1 MRVCSYLENGERRL
15 GLLKSDAVVPVA
27 ALDAAMPHE
36 LSDILRREGGLD
48 ELKALDAKAKVSDGM
63 SLAALTL
70 DLPVRG
76 SGKIFCLG
84 LNYAAHAAEG
94 GHAKPEYPSFFMRGE
109 TSFTAPGQPI
119 VRPRLSEQ
127 LDYEAEMTLVIG
139 KKARH
144 VSSENALDYIAG
156 YTCANE
162 GSVREY
168 QRKTSQWTIGKN
180 FDLSGS
186 MGPFF
191 VSADEVPPGGKG
203 LKIECRLN
211 GEVMQSANTD
221 SMLCDVPMAIELLS
235 AALTLEPGD
244 LILTGTPEGVGHAR
258 TPQVWMK
265 PGDTVEVEIEGIG
278 LLRNPIVA
286 ED

>member
-1 MRVCSYLENGERRL
+1 MRVCSYLEGGERRT
-15 GLLKSDAVVPVA
+15 GLVKGDRVVPVA
-27 ALDAAMPHE
+27 SLDPSLPAEFGDIIRAADGMARLAALDA
-36 LSDILRREGGLD
+36 G
-48 ELKALDAKAKVSDGM
+48 SDGADG
-63 SLAALTL
+63 LPLETLDL

-76 SGKIFCLG
+76 AGKIICLG

-94 GHAKPEYPSFFMRGE
+94 GHDRPEYPSFFMRGE
-109 TSFTAPGQPI
+109 TSFTRPGQAI

-127 LDYEAEMTLVIG
+127 LDYEAEMTLIIG
-139 KKARH
+139 KRARH
-144 VSSENALDYIAG
+144 VAKADALDCIAG

-162 GSVREY
+162 GSVREF

-186 MGPFF
+186 MGPVF
-191 VSADEVPPGGKG
+191 VSADELPPGGRG
-203 LKIECRLN
+203 LKIESRLN

-221 SMLCDVPMAIELLS
+221 SMLFDVPTTIELLS

-244 LILTGTPEGVGHAR
+244 IILTGTPEGVGHAR
-258 TPQVWMK
+258 DPQVWMK

-278 LLRNPIVA
+278 LLRNAIVA
-286 ED
+286 EA

>member
-1 MRVCSYLENGERRL
+1 MRVCSYLEGGERRIAL
-15 GLLKSDAVVPVA
+15 VKGDRAVPVA
-27 ALDAAMPHE
+27 SLDPSMPTE
-36 LSDILRREGGLD
+36 LGDIIRAEGGM
-48 ELKALDAKAKVSDGM
+48 AR
-63 SLAALTL
+63 LAALDVDAGDGVPLETLDL

-76 SGKIFCLG
+76 AGKIICLG

-94 GHAKPEYPSFFMRGE
+94 GHDRPEYPSFFMRGE
-109 TSFTAPGQPI
+109 TSFTRPGQPI

-139 KKARH
+139 KRARH
-144 VSSENALDYIAG
+144 VAKADALDYIAG

-186 MGPFF
+186 MGPVF
-191 VSADEVPPGGKG
+191 VSADEVPPGGRG
-203 LKIECRLN
+203 LKIESRLN

-221 SMLCDVPMAIELLS
+221 SMLFDVPTTIELLS

-244 LILTGTPEGVGHAR
+244 IILTGTPEGVGHAR
-258 TPQVWMK
+258 DPQVWMK

-278 LLRNPIVA
+278 LLRNAIVA
-286 ED
+286 ES

>member
-1 MRVCSYLENGERRL
+1 MRLCSYLEGGERRL
-15 GLLKSDAVVPVA
+15 GLVQGDSIVAVGDLAP
-27 ALDAAMPHE
+27 E
-36 LSDILRREGGLD
+36 LPNELGEILRTDGAFDQLKTLGGNTSG
-48 ELKALDAKAKVSDGM
+48 ARTM
-63 SLAALTL
+63 SLDDIKL

-76 SGKIFCLG
+76 AGKIICLG

-94 GHAKPEYPSFFMRGE
+94 GHDRPEYPSFFMRGE

-127 LDYEAEMTLVIG
+127 LDYEAEMVLVIG
-139 KKARH
+139 KTARH
-144 VSSENALDYIAG
+144 VSQADSLNYIAG

-162 GSVREY
+162 GSIREY

-203 LKIECRLN
+203 LKIESRLN
-211 GEVMQSANTD
+211 GNVMQSANTD
-221 SMLCDVPMAIELLS
+221 SMLFDVPTTIELLS

-278 LLRNPIVA
+278 LLRNSIIA
-286 ED
+286 ES

>member
-1 MRVCSYLENGERRL
+1 MRVCSYLEGGERRIAL
-15 GLLKSDAVVPVA
+15 VKGDRAVPVA
-27 ALDAAMPHE
+27 SLDPSMPTE
-36 LSDILRREGGLD
+36 LGDIIRAEGGM
-48 ELKALDAKAKVSDGM
+48 AR
-63 SLAALTL
+63 LAALDVDAGDGVPLETLDL

-76 SGKIFCLG
+76 AGKIICLG

-94 GHAKPEYPSFFMRGE
+94 GHDRPEYPSFFMRGE
-109 TSFTAPGQPI
+109 TSFTRPGQPI

-139 KKARH
+139 KRARH
-144 VSSENALDYIAG
+144 VAKADALDYIAG

-186 MGPFF
+186 MGPVF
-191 VSADEVPPGGKG
+191 VSADAVPPGGRG
-203 LKIECRLN
+203 LKIESRLN

-221 SMLCDVPMAIELLS
+221 SMLFDVPTTIELLS

-244 LILTGTPEGVGHAR
+244 IILTGTPEGVGHAR
-258 TPQVWMK
+258 DPQVWMK

-278 LLRNPIVA
+278 LLRNAIVA
-286 ED
+286 ES

>member
-1 MRVCSYLENGERRL
+1 MRVCTYLENGSRQL
-15 GLLKSDAVVPVA
+15 GLVKGAKVVQVARLDADLPMDLGQIIRMDGGLERLKSLDSSVDGADGL
-27 ALDAAMPHE
+27 ALD
-36 LSDILRREGGLD
+36 
-48 ELKALDAKAKVSDGM
+48 
-63 SLAALTL
+63 SLEL

-76 SGKIFCLG
+76 AGKIFCLG

-94 GHAKPEYPSFFMRGE
+94 GHDRPEYPSFFMRGE
-109 TSFTAPGQPI
+109 TSFTRPGQAI
-119 VRPRLSEQ
+119 VRPKLSEQ

-139 KKARH
+139 KRARH
-144 VSSENALDYIAG
+144 VSKSDALDYIAG

-203 LKIECRLN
+203 LKIESRLN

-221 SMLCDVPMAIELLS
+221 SMLFDVPTTIELLS

-244 LILTGTPEGVGHAR
+244 IILTGTPEGVGHAR
-258 TPQVWMK
+258 NPQVWMK

>member
-1 MRVCSYLENGERRL
+1 L
-15 GLLKSDAVVPVA
+15 
-27 ALDAAMPHE
+27 
-36 LSDILRREGGLD
+36 
-48 ELKALDAKAKVSDGM
+48 
-63 SLAALTL
+63 
-70 DLPVRG
+70 
-76 SGKIFCLG
+76 
-84 LNYAAHAAEG
+84 
-94 GHAKPEYPSFFMRGE
+94 
-109 TSFTAPGQPI
+109 
-119 VRPRLSEQ
+119 
-127 LDYEAEMTLVIG
+127 
-139 KKARH
+139 RH

-221 SMLCDVPMAIELLS
+221 SMLCDVPMAIELLG
-235 AALTLEPGD
+235 AALALEPGD

-258 TPQVWMK
+258 TPQIWLK
-265 PGDTVEVEIEGIG
+265 PGDTIAVEIEKIG
-278 LLRNPIVA
+278 LLQNLIVA
-286 ED
+286 EE